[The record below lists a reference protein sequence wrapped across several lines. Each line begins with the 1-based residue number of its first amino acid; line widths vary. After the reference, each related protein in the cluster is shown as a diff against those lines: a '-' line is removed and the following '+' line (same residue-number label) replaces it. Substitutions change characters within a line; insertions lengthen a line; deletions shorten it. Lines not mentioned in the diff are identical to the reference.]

1 MGLTK
6 PEFRQELFNKAQEFL
21 KNRITRLNPQIYL
34 KLININFGLAL
45 LNYTYEQ
52 FCNTLLLSKNTFH
65 FSQIKPKNP
74 MFSIIV
80 PVYNVQRF
88 LPLCIK
94 SLTNQSYDN
103 FEIICINDGSTDNSK
118 ELLEQYAKAV

>member
-1 MGLTK
+1 
-6 PEFRQELFNKAQEFL
+6 
-21 KNRITRLNPQIYL
+21 
-34 KLININFGLAL
+34 
-45 LNYTYEQ
+45 
-52 FCNTLLLSKNTFH
+52 
-65 FSQIKPKNP
+65 

-118 ELLEQYAKAV
+118 ELLEQYTKAV

>member
-1 MGLTK
+1 
-6 PEFRQELFNKAQEFL
+6 
-21 KNRITRLNPQIYL
+21 
-34 KLININFGLAL
+34 
-45 LNYTYEQ
+45 
-52 FCNTLLLSKNTFH
+52 
-65 FSQIKPKNP
+65 

-118 ELLEQYAKAV
+118 ELLEQYAKADARITVINQKNKGLGGARNTGVRAANGTNCIDENILYKMICSLRKKFILKMC